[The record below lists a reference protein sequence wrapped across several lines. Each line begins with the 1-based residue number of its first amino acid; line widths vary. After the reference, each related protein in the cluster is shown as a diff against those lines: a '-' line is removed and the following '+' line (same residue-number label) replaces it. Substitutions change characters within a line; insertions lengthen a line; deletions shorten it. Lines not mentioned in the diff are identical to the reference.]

1 MGVQKNVR
9 YTKTATHAVL
19 STCFSYGYADFCHH
33 AVIVTPTI
41 KARNNL
47 VEFFIMRSQLTV
59 ASEPTS
65 AANHSKKSFVS
76 NIILA
81 AALGL
86 SAQLALADDAA
97 PAGEALA
104 QKGGCL
110 MCHTVQKR
118 NVGPALKDIAAVYK
132 GQDVEDKLVEKIKK
146 GGRGSWG
153 ILPMPPNEGKLTD
166 DEFRQVVR
174 WIRTL

>member
-1 MGVQKNVR
+1 
-9 YTKTATHAVL
+9 
-19 STCFSYGYADFCHH
+19 
-33 AVIVTPTI
+33 
-41 KARNNL
+41 
-47 VEFFIMRSQLTV
+47 MRSQLTV

-76 NIILA
+76 SIVLA
-81 AALGL
+81 ATLCL
-86 SAQLALADDAA
+86 STQLALADDAA

>member
-1 MGVQKNVR
+1 
-9 YTKTATHAVL
+9 
-19 STCFSYGYADFCHH
+19 
-33 AVIVTPTI
+33 
-41 KARNNL
+41 
-47 VEFFIMRSQLTV
+47 MRSQLPLTV

-65 AANHSKKSFVS
+65 AANRSKKSFVS

-81 AALGL
+81 AAFGM
-86 SAQLALADDAA
+86 SAQVALADEVA
-97 PAGEALA
+97 PNAGEALA

>member
-1 MGVQKNVR
+1 
-9 YTKTATHAVL
+9 
-19 STCFSYGYADFCHH
+19 
-33 AVIVTPTI
+33 
-41 KARNNL
+41 
-47 VEFFIMRSQLTV
+47 MRSQL
-59 ASEPTS
+59 PLS
-65 AANHSKKSFVS
+65 AANSGKKSFVS
-76 NIILA
+76 GIVLA

-86 SAQLALADDAA
+86 SAQIALADDAV

-174 WIRTL
+174 WIRSL